1 MLALLSLALSL
12 SSANVDSTLL
22 QFPDS
27 TYSPIDARDLDDYCA
42 DQVGELGEAAD
53 SLDVA
58 RCHEYDPTTYPLPA
72 VSGRPLIAPASVTLV
87 TIRPARQEIAPR
99 FETTCSISCPD

>member
-1 MLALLSLALSL
+1 MFAILSLVASL

-27 TYSPIDARDLDDYCA
+27 SYSTIDARDLDDYCA
-42 DQVGELGEAAD
+42 DQVGELGEDAD

-58 RCHEYDPTTYPLPA
+58 RCHEYDPTAYPLPV
-72 VSGRPLIAPASVTLV
+72 VSGRPLIAPAAVALASIHPV
-87 TIRPARQEIAPR
+87 RQEIAPR
-99 FETTCSISCPD
+99 FETTCSISCPE